1 MLRKVCLFCLILPIA
16 RWEFNVSKEIA
27 PKWENHCLITNTHA
41 ASWFKQITNNGEKLA
56 KTNRLESCTYFK
68 SPKFTPLCSSS
79 ISYNPWLLLNCFC
92 YWNVALFRYQC
103 FQRSTVIFLFRSVWW
118 SGLYGRIW
126 LNCIRKLLSRRRQ
139 CKSTIVGTYATKV
152 TIYVSW
158 TTPSCK
164 HSSTVIPK

>member
-16 RWEFNVSKEIA
+16 RWEFNVSKEIV

-56 KTNRLESCTYFK
+56 KTNRLESCTYLKVQNSHHFV
-68 SPKFTPLCSSS
+68 
-79 ISYNPWLLLNCFC
+79 LLQFRIILGFFWIAFVIEMLL
-92 YWNVALFRYQC
+92 YFLINVFNGQRLF
-103 FQRSTVIFLFRSVWW
+103 FLFRLVWW

-126 LNCIRKLLSRRRQ
+126 LNCISKLLSRRRQ